1 MIKEKQTTIT
11 EYETEDGK
19 VFSSYA
25 NAEKHE
31 KYMKA
36 PKVYVIG
43 VRARD
48 DNQEK
53 ILSIHKSYPT
63 EEATKGLDKDYIIEV
78 YTFLLED

>member
-43 VRARD
+43 VRAGD
-48 DNQEK
+48 DDQEK

-63 EEATKGLDKDYIIEV
+63 EEATKGLSEDSTVEV
-78 YTFLLED
+78 HTFVLED